1 MSRVTGDEV
10 KEIIDTTLTAAQIT
24 PFITAANITVTS
36 ALSSTSLAA
45 TTKKEIERWFS
56 AHLVYIRNPQ
66 LKKEKIGD
74 AEDTMNLGTLG
85 EGLKSTPYGQVV
97 LTLDTT
103 GNMANL
109 GKRQSKIEAI
119 FDSSTK

>member
-24 PFITAANITVTS
+24 PFITAANIAVTGQL
-36 ALSSTSLAA
+36 ASTSLTA
-45 TTKKEIERWFS
+45 TTKKEIERWFA
-56 AHLVYIRNPQ
+56 AHLVYIRNPK

>member
-10 KEIIDTTLTAAQIT
+10 KEIIDTTLTASQIT

-36 ALSSTSLAA
+36 ALSSTSLTAVA
-45 TTKKEIERWFS
+45 KKEIERWYA
-56 AHLVYIRNPQ
+56 AHLVYIRDPH

-74 AEDTMNLGTLG
+74 AEDTRHVGELGK
-85 EGLKSTPYGQVV
+85 GLKSTPYGQVV
-97 LTLDTT
+97 LDLDTT
-103 GNMANL
+103 GNMSNL

-119 FDSSTK
+119 FDSSTR